1 MALTADYR
9 HMRRLLPIC
18 FLLIISFSLSA
29 NMREDLIEALNNKM
43 YLRIRSL
50 LDQGA
55 DLEKKDDT
63 GRSPLTLMVISGN
76 VDMVRLLLRYGSNIN
91 SIDDNGY
98 TALHY
103 AVESGQYNIAEILI
117 LEGAETNSINNAE
130 KTPVY
135 LALKNND
142 IQMTELLIRNGG
154 ELDFIPIIAPVME
167 DYLRS
172 RVSIRNKL
180 YGLDFLNRTELMEAV
195 FAGDFKTAELL
206 IIDGADVNEQNE
218 TGLTALMMSAGLGD
232 IYTTRLLLKNGAD
245 RNIKD
250 QDGLEAIS
258 YAMLTPGNLV
268 VKELLEYNRE
278 IDPHALFYA
287 LFEGKKEHFSTLLTL
302 SETADIFDD
311 SNRSLL
317 MYAAYLG
324 DYYAVRRII
333 AKGSDLNLTDG
344 NDRTALAYC
353 VRGMKEPLEDYYQ
366 IASALVENGAEKR
379 DLTSSDPEM
388 EKALKGYRL

>member
-1 MALTADYR
+1 
-9 HMRRLLPIC
+9 MRRFVTISL
-18 FLLIISFSLSA
+18 LLIVSFNLSA
-29 NMREDLIEALNNKM
+29 NMREDLVDALNKKM

-55 DLEKKDDT
+55 DLEKKDDA

-76 VDMVRLLLRYGSNIN
+76 VDMVRLLIQYGSNIN
-91 SIDDNGY
+91 SIDDRGY

-103 AVESGQYNIAEILI
+103 AVETGQYNIAEILI
-117 LEGAETNSINNAE
+117 LKGAETNSINNQE
-130 KTPVY
+130 ETPVY

-154 ELDFIPIIAPVME
+154 ELDFIPLIAPVME
-167 DYLRS
+167 DYLKS

-195 FAGDFKTAELL
+195 FAGDFRKAELL
-206 IIDGADVNEQNE
+206 IYDGADVNEQNE

-245 RNIKD
+245 RHIQD
-250 QDGLEAIS
+250 QDGLEALS
-258 YAMLTPGNLV
+258 YAMLTPGYLV
-268 VKELLEYNRE
+268 VKELLENSGA

-287 LFEGKKEHFSTLLTL
+287 LFEGKKEHFSTLLAL
-302 SETADIFDD
+302 SETADVFDD

-317 MYAAYLG
+317 MYASYLG

-333 AKGSDLNLTDG
+333 DKGSDLNLSDG

-353 VRGMKEPLEDYYQ
+353 VQGMKEPLEDYYQ
-366 IASALVENGAEKR
+366 IASGLVEKGAEKR
-379 DLTSSDPEM
+379 DLSSSDPEM
-388 EKALKGYRL
+388 EKALKGYRF

>member
-1 MALTADYR
+1 
-9 HMRRLLPIC
+9 
-18 FLLIISFSLSA
+18 
-29 NMREDLIEALNNKM
+29 MREDLIDALNNKM
-43 YLRIRSL
+43 YLRIRAL

-76 VDMVRLLLRYGSNIN
+76 ADMVRLLLQYGSNIN
-91 SIDDNGY
+91 SIDDRGY

-103 AVESGQYNIAEILI
+103 AVETGQFNLAEMLI

-130 KTPVY
+130 ETPVY

-154 ELDFIPIIAPVME
+154 ELDFIPMIEPVME

-180 YGLDFLNRTELMEAV
+180 YGLDFLDRTELMEAV
-195 FAGDFKTAELL
+195 FAGDFRTAEDL
-206 IIDGADVNEQNE
+206 IYRGADVNEQNE

-245 RNIKD
+245 RHIKD
-250 QDGLEAIS
+250 QDGLEALS
-258 YAMLTPGNLV
+258 YAMLKPGRLV
-268 VKELLEYNRE
+268 VEELLKRGGE
-278 IDPHALFYA
+278 IDSKALFYA
-287 LFEGKKEHFSTLLTL
+287 LFEGKKEHFSTLMEL
-302 SETADIFDD
+302 SPNVDIFDD
-311 SNRSLL
+311 SERSLL
-317 MYAAYLG
+317 MYASYLG
-324 DYYAVRRII
+324 DFYTVRRII
-333 AKGSDLNLTDG
+333 ARGARLNLTDG

-353 VRGMKEPLEDYYQ
+353 VQGMKEPLEDYYQ
-366 IASALVENGAEKR
+366 IASMLVEKGAEKR
-379 DLTSSDPEM
+379 NLYSSDPEM
-388 EKALKGYRL
+388 EKALKGYRY